1 MLARHFGLPTRL
13 LDWSWSPLVAL
24 YFAAQPDQHYPNV
37 DGCMW
42 AIQPGIM
49 NQEMMGPPTTPRLVG
64 PDEPKVL
71 ELVNSI
77 FEINPRA
84 AADQMSR
91 VRGLVLALGAREI
104 DARMFTQQGAFTIH
118 GDAADL
124 ADTTEHTSGPWKRAF
139 IVPNKTRH
147 DLQELL
153 RRLSIHKSSLFPD
166 LGALA
171 EDLKSRP
178 YS

>member
-24 YFAAQPDQHYPNV
+24 YFAAQPDQHYPNA

-124 ADTTEHTSGPWKRAF
+124 ADAIEHTSGPWKRAF
-139 IVPNKTRH
+139 IVPNKTRQ